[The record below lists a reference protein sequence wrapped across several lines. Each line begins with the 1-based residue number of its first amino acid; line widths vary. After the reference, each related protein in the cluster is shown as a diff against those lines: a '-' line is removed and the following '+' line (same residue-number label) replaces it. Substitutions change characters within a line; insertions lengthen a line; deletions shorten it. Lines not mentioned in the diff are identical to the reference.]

1 MKMEINYSD
10 DDCARHQAVNLF
22 SFCSKAE
29 CLNLDDSL
37 LSQPQVATWGTGFG
51 TSIFGLIFQPKGG
64 HLVVTQNKTN
74 KKALKKGFCCS
85 DTGSWCCSW
94 ELIPLMKLVYLWIC
108 ISCAFMCV
116 YVHALVICS
125 HTCVS
130 HRLHAA
136 APLSCCH
143 GELLWPTASAHYVCL
158 SMCATSCSALKKQTC
173 LYASTCVFTCKCM
186 LIYQD
191 IM

>member
-1 MKMEINYSD
+1 MIHFCPSLKWPLEE
-10 DDCARHQAVNLF
+10 QALALLF
-22 SFCSKAE
+22 LALFFS
-29 CLNLDDSL
+29 
-37 LSQPQVATWGTGFG
+37 PR
-51 TSIFGLIFQPKGG
+51 GG

-158 SMCATSCSALKKQTC
+158 SMCATSCSALKKKTC